1 MDSGQSLFKSD
12 MTISVPNQLGK
23 VRNYHLKLLGAH
35 AADHRLLLNTLGLL
49 GSVGAVMFGFITAI
63 Q

>member
-1 MDSGQSLFKSD
+1 

-23 VRNYHLKLLGAH
+23 VRNYHLKLLGVH
-35 AADHRLLLNTLGLL
+35 AADHTLLLNTLGLL